1 MRMKRSFNPWRV
13 PVAPK
18 SAKVRGAFTLIELLV
33 VIAII
38 AILASLLLPALA
50 KAKRQSFIAKC
61 LSNLKQQGLVFAM
74 YANDNKQQY
83 PLGTTPPGMNGGGGI
98 DDWPVVPFVDYLKLA
113 NPYIS
118 TNNRTFYLCPVDCT
132 IGFNFA
138 WAEDNRG
145 AIPTNELM
153 FPCSYYYYY
162 SFYHND
168 TYTELTARKT
178 TDVKYPAQKAIVAC
192 YASYWEPSPSQSAGN
207 AAGQIHLPN
216 GLLILFVDGHS
227 QIALY
232 SQLMTNDADG
242 YNGNLDWTLNG
253 LSGKDVR

>member
-118 TNNRTFYLCPVDCT
+118 TNNRPFYLCPADSSS
-132 IGFNFA
+132 GWNFD
-138 WAEDNRG
+138 WVLTDTEYNLR
-145 AIPTNELM
+145 TNQLL
-153 FPCSYYYYY
+153 FPCSYYYLY
-162 SFYHND
+162 SFYHD
-168 TYTELTARKT
+168 DDYTELKVRKT
-178 TDVKYPAQKAIVAC
+178 SDVKYPAQKAILAC
-192 YASYWEPSPSQSAGN
+192 YAAFAYEYQL
-207 AAGQIHLPN
+207 GQHWDAQGHVNN
-216 GLLILFVDGHS
+216 GLLLLFVDGHS
-227 QIALY
+227 QLVLTN
-232 SQLMTNDADG
+232 QLNLSAYG
-242 YNGNLDWTLNG
+242 YGYDIDWTSNG
-253 LSGKDVR
+253 LSGRDLH